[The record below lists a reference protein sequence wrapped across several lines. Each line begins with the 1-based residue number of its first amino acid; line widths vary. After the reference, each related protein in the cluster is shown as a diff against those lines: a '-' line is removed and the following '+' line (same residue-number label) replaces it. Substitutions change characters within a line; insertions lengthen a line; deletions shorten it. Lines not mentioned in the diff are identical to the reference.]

1 MLGSFWNRFLCK
13 FVLYINI
20 KVMTAI
26 SKPLSNLQLELLKL
40 YSMNIDE
47 KDLLHF
53 KNYLAQFFMQKAID
67 EADKVWEE
75 KGYSNEL
82 MDEWIN
88 EEQQ

>member
-1 MLGSFWNRFLCK
+1 VLGSFWNRFLRK

-75 KGYSNEL
+75 KGYNDDL

>member
-1 MLGSFWNRFLCK
+1 
-13 FVLYINI
+13 
-20 KVMTAI
+20 MTAI

-75 KGYSNEL
+75 KGYNDDL
-82 MDEWIN
+82 MDEWVK